1 MNFVRF
7 FNSLS
12 LNDVPLVGGKNA
24 SLGEMFRTLKPKG
37 VNVPDGFATTADAY
51 WAVLEHNGLPDK
63 IFPLLE
69 ALDIEDVVRL
79 AEVGQTIRE
88 WLAHAELPTALIED
102 IRHAYRQL
110 CADAGGMVEV
120 AVRSSA
126 TAEDLPNASF
136 AGQQE
141 TYLNIRGEASLLE
154 TCKRVYASLFTDR
167 AIAYRTHQGFAH
179 DKVALSIGVQ
189 RMVRSDMASSGVM
202 FTLDTESGF
211 RDAVLITAAWGLGEN
226 VVQGAVNP
234 DEFLVFK
241 PTLGNSP
248 MPIIKRQLGSKAIR
262 MIYTH
267 DAQAGHSTRNIEVP
281 PEDRQRFC
289 ISDAEVL
296 ELARQAVT
304 IEQHYGR
311 PMDIEWAKDGQSGE
325 LFIVQARPETV
336 QTRAD
341 THVFKQYMLEQHGE
355 VLAAGRSVGQ
365 KIASGVA
372 RVILHAKDMRQ
383 LNPGEVL
390 VTDITD
396 PDWEPVMKIA
406 SAIVTN
412 RGGRTCHAAII
423 ARELGIPAVVG
434 CGDATQTVPSGESV
448 TVSCAEGDEGH
459 VYRGSL
465 PFRIDEQRLDPD
477 EAPTRSKIYLNV
489 AQAESAFELG
499 RLPADGVG
507 LARMEFII
515 MRSIQAHP
523 NALLQPNK
531 LDAATRAQVMELT
544 QGYADGRDFF
554 VKRLSEGVGQIAAAF
569 YPRPVVV
576 RFSDFKSNEYA
587 ALLGGRGFEPV
598 EENPM
603 IGLRG
608 ASRYHHPDYAAGF
621 ALECEALR
629 RVREDMGL
637 NNVALLLPFVRSVGE
652 AKAVIELMAQHGLK
666 RGENGLKLYIMC
678 EIPTN
683 ALLAEAFLELCDGF
697 SIGSNDLTQLTLG
710 VDRDS
715 GLLPEFDERDPAVAK
730 LMQMAIAACKAQ
742 GKYIGICGQAPSDF
756 PEITRFLVEQ
766 GIDSLSLNPD
776 SLLRMR
782 QVVRAQ
788 EDNGTGSSSTD

>member
-12 LNDVPLVGGKNA
+12 LSDVPLVGGKNA

-37 VNVPDGFATTADAY
+37 VNVPDGFATTSDAY
-51 WAVLEHNGLPDK
+51 WAVLDHNGLRDK
-63 IFPLLE
+63 IFPLLD
-69 ALDIEDVVRL
+69 ALNIEDVVRL

-88 WLAHAELPTALIED
+88 WLAHAELPAALIEE
-102 IRHAYRQL
+102 ISHAYRQL
-110 CADAGGMVEV
+110 CDEAGGTVEV

-241 PTLGNSP
+241 PTLENSP
-248 MPIIKRQLGSKAIR
+248 MPIIKRQLGSKAMR
-262 MIYTH
+262 MIYTR

-281 PEDRQRFC
+281 PQERQRFC
-289 ISDAEVL
+289 ITDEKVL
-296 ELARQAVT
+296 ELARQAVV

-311 PMDIEWAKDGQSGE
+311 PMDIEWAKDGRSGE

-341 THVFKQYMLEQHGE
+341 THVFKQYMLEQRGE

-396 PDWEPVMKIA
+396 PDWEPVMKLA

-434 CGDATQTVPSGESV
+434 CSDATQTVPDGETV

-459 VYRGSL
+459 VYRGKL
-465 PFRIDEQRLDPD
+465 PFHIDEQRLDPD
-477 EAPTRSKIYLNV
+477 EAPTRTKIYLNV

-523 NALLQPNK
+523 NALLQPDK
-531 LDAATRAQVMELT
+531 LHAATRAQVMELT

-637 NNVALLLPFVRSVGE
+637 SNVALLLPFVRSVGE
-652 AKAVIELMAQHGLK
+652 AQAVIELMAQHGLK
-666 RGENGLKLYIMC
+666 RGENDLKLYIMC

-683 ALLAEAFLELCDGF
+683 ALLADAFLELCDGF

-715 GLLPEFDERDPAVAK
+715 GLLTEFDERDPAVGK

-756 PEITRFLVEQ
+756 PEITRALVEQ

-776 SLLRMR
+776 SLLHMR
-782 QVVRAQ
+782 QVVR
-788 EDNGTGSSSTD
+788 EKENGS

>member
-1 MNFVRF
+1 MRYVRRF
-7 FNSLS
+7 DELTI
-12 LNDVPLVGGKNA
+12 NDVPLVGGKNA

-37 VNVPDGFATTADAY
+37 VNVPDGFATTAEAY
-51 WAVLEHNGLPDK
+51 WAVLDYNKLREPIFDLLAGLDVN
-63 IFPLLE
+63 
-69 ALDIEDVVRL
+69 DVVRL
-79 AEVGQTIRE
+79 AEVGQTIRD
-88 WLAHAELPTALIED
+88 WLTHANLPDELANEITE
-102 IRHAYRQL
+102 AYRRMSGPDG
-110 CADAGGMVEV
+110 AMIDV

-126 TAEDLPNASF
+126 TAEDLPTASF

-141 TYLNIRGEASLLE
+141 TYLNIRGEASLLA

-167 AIAYRTHQGFAH
+167 AIAYRVHQGFAH

-189 RMVRSDMASSGVM
+189 RMVRSDLASSGVM

-241 PTLGNSP
+241 PTLANGHR
-248 MPIIKRQLGSKAIR
+248 PIIKRQLGSKAMR

-267 DAQAGHSTRNIEVP
+267 DSLAGRSTRNIEVP
-281 PEDRQRFC
+281 PDERHRFC
-289 ISDAEVL
+289 ISDDEVL
-296 ELARQAVT
+296 ELARQAVI

-311 PMDIEWAKDGQSGE
+311 PMDIEWAKDGNTGE

-336 QTRAD
+336 QTQAD
-341 THVFKQYMLEQHGE
+341 ANLFKQYILNERGT

-365 KIASGVA
+365 KIATGQA
-372 RVILHAKDMRQ
+372 RVILHARDMHELQ
-383 LNPGEVL
+383 PGEVL

-396 PDWEPVMKIA
+396 PDWEPIMKRA

-412 RGGRTCHAAII
+412 RGGRTCHAAIV

-434 CGDATQTVPSGESV
+434 CGDATQTVPDGEVV
-448 TVSCAEGDEGH
+448 TVSCAEGDTGF
-459 VYRGSL
+459 VYQGAL
-465 PFRIDEQRLDPD
+465 PFRVEEQRLD
-477 EAPTRSKIYLNV
+477 EAATHTRTKVYLNV
-489 AQAESAFELG
+489 AQPEQAFEFS
-499 RLPADGVG
+499 RLPSDGVG
-507 LARMEFII
+507 LARLEFII

-523 NALLQPNK
+523 KALLHPDK
-531 LDAATRAQVMELT
+531 VDEATRRKIAHLIR
-544 QGYADGRDFF
+544 GHADGRDFF
-554 VKRLSEGVGQIAAAF
+554 VKRLSEGVAQIAAAF
-569 YPRPVVV
+569 YPRPVIV

-587 ALLGGRGFEPV
+587 ALLGGSHFEPD

-608 ASRYHHPDYAAGF
+608 AARYHHPDYAEGF
-621 ALECEALR
+621 VLECAAMR
-629 RVREDMGL
+629 RVREEMGL
-637 NNVALLLPFVRSVGE
+637 TNVALLLPFVRTVEE
-652 AKAVIELMAQHGLK
+652 AREVIGLME
-666 RGENGLKLYIMC
+666 ENGLVRGKAGLAIYIMC
-678 EIPTN
+678 EIPAN
-683 ALLAEAFLELCDGF
+683 VILAESFLALCDGF

-715 GLLPEFDERDPAVAK
+715 GLLTGFDERDPAV
-730 LMQMAIAACKAQ
+730 LELIRMAIKACKKQ

-776 SLLRMR
+776 SLLKMR
-782 QVVRAQ
+782 QVVREA
-788 EDNGTGSSSTD
+788 EGG